1 KLWDERKKTDIT
13 LSERYDYHKLLTKQ
27 NVTDRFRVI
36 YGGSGT
42 NIACCVLDLD
52 YDNLRI
58 YRRRV
63 SRFVVDY
70 TCFHYTA
77 PTLEEAHYLCA
88 ILNSPVVNDEI
99 KAHQPEGLWGARH
112 IQRTPF
118 EACAI
123 PIFDAGNPDHLEL
136 ARLSLAAHEKIEEM
150 KGMEESRL
158 LNGGPGRARG
168 RAREILADE
177 INAIDDIARRL
188 LED

>member
-1 KLWDERKKTDIT
+1 MLISAECAKTSI
-13 LSERYDYHKLLTKQ
+13 
-27 NVTDRFRVI
+27 RVI

-42 NIACCVLDLD
+42 NIASCVLDIEIES
-52 YDNLRI
+52 LRVNG
-58 YRRRV
+58 RRV
-63 SRFVVDY
+63 QGVVVDY
-70 TCFHYTA
+70 TNFFFAADTK
-77 PTLEEAHYLCA
+77 LEAHYLCA
-88 ILNSPVVNDEI
+88 ILNSPFVNQEI

-123 PIFDAGNPDHLEL
+123 PIFNEDNPDHQAL

-150 KGMEESRL
+150 KGMEENRL

-177 INAIDDIARRL
+177 IAAMDEIARQIIA
-188 LED
+188 E